1 MVLRSSLVG
10 ITENYLE
17 EASKLT
23 ASGRPRPSRT
33 MPRHVPMRAALP
45 VKHLDLRSLHTV
57 TNFTVVERMNAVPGF
72 KTSAG
77 Q

>member
-1 MVLRSSLVG
+1 
-10 ITENYLE
+10 
-17 EASKLT
+17 
-23 ASGRPRPSRT
+23 
-33 MPRHVPMRAALP
+33 MPRHVPLRAALAPALPP
-45 VKHLDLRSLHTV
+45 VKQLDLRSLHTV